1 MRAIDIFRLL
11 DGTEMRPWGLIIK
24 KSEMSIA
31 LTSPIVTIVN
41 LCHHYY
47 VAIHKNHVIVTS
59 TI

>member
-47 VAIHKNHVIVTS
+47 IAIHKTMLL
-59 TI
+59 